1 MMNRMKQTALL
12 VAIVALLAQI
22 VLGWPTKADA
32 ARPYSDITVVM
43 YMTDW
48 CPYCVK
54 ARAYI
59 KSLGVKLVE
68 YNVERD
74 KDKAAESMRKAGRRG
89 VPVIDVEGIIIPGY
103 SPEHIKAAVEKRR
116 EQ

>member
-1 MMNRMKQTALL
+1 MKKIL
-12 VAIVALLAQI
+12 I
-22 VLGWPTKADA
+22 VLLFCLCAGACVLADMRQADA
-32 ARPYSDITVVM
+32 DRSYGEITVVM

-54 ARAYI
+54 AREYI
-59 KSLGVKLVE
+59 KSLGVRLVE

-74 KDKAAESMRKAGRRG
+74 PAKARERTAKSGGRKS

-103 SPEHIKAAVEKRR
+103 SPQAIKAAVEDRR
-116 EQ
+116 IR